1 MTSKKKELELYIH
14 IPFCIRKCLYCD
26 FLSGPADESRKTAYM
41 EALAREIEGRAG
53 ELAEYQVSSVFVGG
67 GTPSVAEAGQ
77 LARLLWVVREK
88 YQLTEDVEITVEVN
102 PGTVDREKLEVYRA
116 AGVNRLSIGLQSAD
130 DGELASIGRIHT
142 VKQFEEAYGA
152 AVAAGFENINVDVM
166 SALPGQNREN
176 YRRTL
181 EYVTGL
187 QPKPAHISAYS
198 LILEEGTRLYEAVE
212 KGSVV
217 LPGEETD
224 RLMYE
229 ETDRLLSEAGFVRYE
244 ISNYAKAGYEC
255 RHNCGYWTRTEYA
268 GFGIGAASLISNVRF
283 SNAADIREYIA
294 HPLRVRGEEERLSRE
309 EQMEEFMFLGL
320 RLTKGIE
327 VRTFEELF
335 GVALPEVYGE
345 VIAKNLA
352 DGLLCYTNDGKSLA
366 LTKKGLD
373 LSNYVYA
380 QFLIS

>member
-1 MTSKKKELELYIH
+1 MHKRPLELYFH
-14 IPFCIRKCLYCD
+14 IPFCVKKCDYCD
-26 FLSGPADESRKTAYM
+26 FLSAPAGEQDREAYM
-41 EALAREIEGRAG
+41 SALIQETIQRAP
-53 ELAEYQVSSVFVGG
+53 EYQAYKVVSVFIGG
-67 GTPSVAEAGQ
+67 GTPSVVEKEQIAGLLDHVHRLYDVSPDAE
-77 LARLLWVVREK
+77 V
-88 YQLTEDVEITVEVN
+88 TIEVN
-102 PGTVDREKLEVYRA
+102 PGTVDLEKLTVYRQ
-116 AGVNRLSIGLQSAD
+116 AGINRLSIGLQTAND
-130 DGELASIGRIHT
+130 AELQAIGRIHT
-142 VKQFEEAYGA
+142 WQQFLDTYRA
-152 AVAAGFENINVDVM
+152 AAAAGFTNINVDLM
-166 SALPGQNREN
+166 SALPGQ
-176 YRRTL
+176 TL
-181 EYVTGL
+181 ESYRSSVQKVL
-187 QPKPAHISAYS
+187 ALRPAPTHISAYS

-335 GVALPEVYGE
+335 GVALPAVYGE

>member
-1 MTSKKKELELYIH
+1 MHKKPLELYFH
-14 IPFCIRKCLYCD
+14 IPFCVKKCDYCD
-26 FLSGPADESRKTAYM
+26 FLSAPAGEQDREAYM
-41 EALAREIEGRAG
+41 SALIQETIQRAP
-53 ELAEYQVSSVFVGG
+53 EYQAYKVVSVFIGG
-67 GTPSVAEAGQ
+67 GTPSVVEKEQIAGLLDHVHRLYDVSPDAE
-77 LARLLWVVREK
+77 V
-88 YQLTEDVEITVEVN
+88 TIEVN
-102 PGTVDREKLEVYRA
+102 PGTVDLEKLTVYRQ
-116 AGVNRLSIGLQSAD
+116 AGINRLSIGLQTAND
-130 DGELASIGRIHT
+130 AELQAIGRIHT
-142 VKQFEEAYGA
+142 WQQFLDTYRA
-152 AVAAGFENINVDVM
+152 AAAAGFTNINVDLM
-166 SALPGQNREN
+166 SALPGQ
-176 YRRTL
+176 TL
-181 EYVTGL
+181 ESYRSSVQKVL
-187 QPKPAHISAYS
+187 ALRPAPTHISAYS

-229 ETDRLLSEAGFVRYE
+229 ETDRLLSEAGFMRYE

-294 HPLRVRGEEERLSRE
+294 HPLCVRGEEERLSRE

>member
-1 MTSKKKELELYIH
+1 MHKKPLELYFH
-14 IPFCIRKCLYCD
+14 IPFCVKKCDYCD
-26 FLSGPADESRKTAYM
+26 FLSAPAGEQDREAYM
-41 EALAREIEGRAG
+41 SALIQETIQRAP
-53 ELAEYQVSSVFVGG
+53 EYQAYKVVSVFIGG
-67 GTPSVAEAGQ
+67 GTPSVVEKEQIAGLLDQVHRLYDVSPDAE
-77 LARLLWVVREK
+77 V
-88 YQLTEDVEITVEVN
+88 TIEVN
-102 PGTVDREKLEVYRA
+102 PGTVDLEKLTVYRQ
-116 AGVNRLSIGLQSAD
+116 AGINRLSIGLQTAND
-130 DGELASIGRIHT
+130 AELQAIGRIHT
-142 VKQFEEAYGA
+142 WQQFLDTYRA
-152 AVAAGFENINVDVM
+152 AAAAGFTNINVDLM
-166 SALPGQNREN
+166 SALPGQ
-176 YRRTL
+176 TL
-181 EYVTGL
+181 ESYRSSVQKVLALRPVPT
-187 QPKPAHISAYS
+187 HISAYS

-294 HPLRVRGEEERLSRE
+294 HPLCVRGEEERLSRE

-335 GVALPEVYGE
+335 GVALPAVYGE

>member
-1 MTSKKKELELYIH
+1 MHKKPLELYFH
-14 IPFCIRKCLYCD
+14 IPFCVKKCDYCD
-26 FLSGPADESRKTAYM
+26 FLSAPAGEQDREAYM
-41 EALAREIEGRAG
+41 SALIQETIQRAP
-53 ELAEYQVSSVFVGG
+53 EYQAYKVVSVFIGG
-67 GTPSVAEAGQ
+67 GTPSVVEKEQIAGLLNHVHRLYDVSPDAEM
-77 LARLLWVVREK
+77 
-88 YQLTEDVEITVEVN
+88 TIEVN
-102 PGTVDREKLEVYRA
+102 PGTVDLEKLTVYRQ
-116 AGVNRLSIGLQSAD
+116 AGINRLSIGLQTAND
-130 DGELASIGRIHT
+130 AELQAIGRIHT
-142 VKQFEEAYGA
+142 WQQFLDTYRA
-152 AVAAGFENINVDVM
+152 AATAGFTNINVDLM
-166 SALPGQNREN
+166 SALPGQ
-176 YRRTL
+176 TL
-181 EYVTGL
+181 ESYRSSVQKVL
-187 QPKPAHISAYS
+187 ALRPAPTHISAYS

>member
-1 MTSKKKELELYIH
+1 MHKKPLELYFH
-14 IPFCIRKCLYCD
+14 IPFCVKKCDYCD
-26 FLSGPADESRKTAYM
+26 FLSAPAGEQDREAYM
-41 EALAREIEGRAG
+41 SALIQETIQRAP
-53 ELAEYQVSSVFVGG
+53 EYQAYKVVSVFIGG
-67 GTPSVAEAGQ
+67 GTPSVVEKEQIAGLLDHVHRLYDVSPDAE
-77 LARLLWVVREK
+77 V
-88 YQLTEDVEITVEVN
+88 TIEVN
-102 PGTVDREKLEVYRA
+102 PGTVDLEKLTVYRQ
-116 AGVNRLSIGLQSAD
+116 AGINRLSIGLQTAND
-130 DGELASIGRIHT
+130 AELQAIGRIHT
-142 VKQFEEAYGA
+142 WQQFLDTYRA
-152 AVAAGFENINVDVM
+152 AAAAGFTNINVDLM
-166 SALPGQNREN
+166 SALPGQ
-176 YRRTL
+176 TL
-181 EYVTGL
+181 ESYRSSVQKVIAL
-187 QPKPAHISAYS
+187 RPAPTHISAYS

-283 SNAADIREYIA
+283 SNAADIRDYIA

>member
-1 MTSKKKELELYIH
+1 MHKKPLELYFH
-14 IPFCIRKCLYCD
+14 IPFCVKKCDYCD
-26 FLSGPADESRKTAYM
+26 FLSAPAGEQDREAYM
-41 EALAREIEGRAG
+41 SALIQETIQRAP
-53 ELAEYQVSSVFVGG
+53 EYQAYKVVSVFIGG
-67 GTPSVAEAGQ
+67 GTPSVVEKEQIAGLLDHVHRLYDVSPDAE
-77 LARLLWVVREK
+77 V
-88 YQLTEDVEITVEVN
+88 TIEVN
-102 PGTVDREKLEVYRA
+102 PGTVDLEKLTVYRQ
-116 AGVNRLSIGLQSAD
+116 AGINRLSIGLQTAND
-130 DGELASIGRIHT
+130 AELQAIGRIHT
-142 VKQFEEAYGA
+142 WQQFLDTYRA
-152 AVAAGFENINVDVM
+152 AAAAGFTNINVDLM
-166 SALPGQNREN
+166 SALPGQ
-176 YRRTL
+176 TL
-181 EYVTGL
+181 ESYRSSVQKVL
-187 QPKPAHISAYS
+187 ALRPAPTHISAYS

-229 ETDRLLSEAGFVRYE
+229 ETDRLLSEAGFMRYE

-327 VRTFEELF
+327 VRNFEELF

>member
-1 MTSKKKELELYIH
+1 MHKKPLELYFH
-14 IPFCIRKCLYCD
+14 IPFCVKKCDYCD
-26 FLSGPADESRKTAYM
+26 FLSAPAGEQDREAYM
-41 EALAREIEGRAG
+41 SALIQETIQRAP
-53 ELAEYQVSSVFVGG
+53 EYQAYKVVSVFIGG
-67 GTPSVAEAGQ
+67 GTPSVVEKEQIAGLLDHVHRLYDVSPDAE
-77 LARLLWVVREK
+77 V
-88 YQLTEDVEITVEVN
+88 TIEVN
-102 PGTVDREKLEVYRA
+102 PGTVDLEKLTVYRQ
-116 AGVNRLSIGLQSAD
+116 AGINRLSIGLQTAND
-130 DGELASIGRIHT
+130 AELQAIGRIHT
-142 VKQFEEAYGA
+142 WQQFLDTYRA
-152 AVAAGFENINVDVM
+152 AAAAGFTNINVDLM
-166 SALPGQNREN
+166 SALPGQ
-176 YRRTL
+176 TL
-181 EYVTGL
+181 ESYRSSVQKVL
-187 QPKPAHISAYS
+187 ALRPAPTHISAYS

>member
-1 MTSKKKELELYIH
+1 MHKRPLELYFH
-14 IPFCIRKCLYCD
+14 IPFCVKKCDYCD
-26 FLSGPADESRKTAYM
+26 FLSAPAGEQDREAYM
-41 EALAREIEGRAG
+41 SALIQETIQRAP
-53 ELAEYQVSSVFVGG
+53 EYQAYKVVSVFIGG
-67 GTPSVAEAGQ
+67 GTPSVVEKEQIAGLLDQVHRLYDVSPDAE
-77 LARLLWVVREK
+77 V
-88 YQLTEDVEITVEVN
+88 TIEVN
-102 PGTVDREKLEVYRA
+102 PGTVDLEKLTGYRQ
-116 AGVNRLSIGLQSAD
+116 AGINRLSIGLQTAND
-130 DGELASIGRIHT
+130 AELQAIGRIHT
-142 VKQFEEAYGA
+142 WQQFLDTYRAAA
-152 AVAAGFENINVDVM
+152 AVGFTNINVDLM
-166 SALPGQNREN
+166 SALPGQ
-176 YRRTL
+176 TL
-181 EYVTGL
+181 ESYRSSVQKVL
-187 QPKPAHISAYS
+187 ALRPAPTHISAYS

-335 GVALPEVYGE
+335 GVALPAVYGE

>member
-1 MTSKKKELELYIH
+1 MHKKPLELYFH
-14 IPFCIRKCLYCD
+14 IPFCVKKCDYCD
-26 FLSGPADESRKTAYM
+26 FLSAPAGEQDREAYM
-41 EALAREIEGRAG
+41 SALIQETIQRAP
-53 ELAEYQVSSVFVGG
+53 EYQAYKVVSVFIGG
-67 GTPSVAEAGQ
+67 GTPSVVEKEQIAGLLDHVHRLYDVSLDAE
-77 LARLLWVVREK
+77 V
-88 YQLTEDVEITVEVN
+88 TIEVN
-102 PGTVDREKLEVYRA
+102 PGTVDLEKLTVYRQ
-116 AGVNRLSIGLQSAD
+116 AGINRLSIGLQTAND
-130 DGELASIGRIHT
+130 AELQAIGRIHT
-142 VKQFEEAYGA
+142 WQQFLDTYRA
-152 AVAAGFENINVDVM
+152 AATAGFTNINVDLM
-166 SALPGQNREN
+166 SALPGQ
-176 YRRTL
+176 TL
-181 EYVTGL
+181 ESYRSSVQKVL
-187 QPKPAHISAYS
+187 ALRPAPTHISAYS

>member
-1 MTSKKKELELYIH
+1 MHKKPLELYFH
-14 IPFCIRKCLYCD
+14 IPFCVKKCDYCD
-26 FLSGPADESRKTAYM
+26 FLSAPAGEQDREAYM
-41 EALAREIEGRAG
+41 SALIQETIQRAP
-53 ELAEYQVSSVFVGG
+53 EYQAYKVVSVFIGG
-67 GTPSVAEAGQ
+67 GTPSVVEKEQIAGLLDHVHRLYDVSPDAE
-77 LARLLWVVREK
+77 V
-88 YQLTEDVEITVEVN
+88 TIEVN
-102 PGTVDREKLEVYRA
+102 PGTVDLEKLTVYRQ
-116 AGVNRLSIGLQSAD
+116 AGINRLSIGLQTAND
-130 DGELASIGRIHT
+130 AELQAIGRIHT
-142 VKQFEEAYGA
+142 WQQFLDTYRA
-152 AVAAGFENINVDVM
+152 AAAAGFTNINVDLM
-166 SALPGQNREN
+166 SALPGQ
-176 YRRTL
+176 TL
-181 EYVTGL
+181 ESYRSSVQKVL
-187 QPKPAHISAYS
+187 ALRPAPTHISAYS

-294 HPLRVRGEEERLSRE
+294 HPLCVRGEEERLSRE

-327 VRTFEELF
+327 VRNFEELF

>member
-1 MTSKKKELELYIH
+1 MHKKPLELYFH
-14 IPFCIRKCLYCD
+14 IPFCVKKCDYCD
-26 FLSGPADESRKTAYM
+26 FLSAPAGEQDREAYM
-41 EALAREIEGRAG
+41 SALIQETIQRAP
-53 ELAEYQVSSVFVGG
+53 EYQAYKVVSVFIGG
-67 GTPSVAEAGQ
+67 GTPSVVEKEQIAGLLNHVHRLYDVSPDAE
-77 LARLLWVVREK
+77 V
-88 YQLTEDVEITVEVN
+88 TIEVN
-102 PGTVDREKLEVYRA
+102 PGTVDLEKLTVYRQ
-116 AGVNRLSIGLQSAD
+116 AGINRLSIGLQTAND
-130 DGELASIGRIHT
+130 AELQAIGRIHT
-142 VKQFEEAYGA
+142 WQQFLDAYRA
-152 AVAAGFENINVDVM
+152 AAAAGFTNINVDLM
-166 SALPGQNREN
+166 SALPGQ
-176 YRRTL
+176 TL
-181 EYVTGL
+181 ESYRSSVQKVL
-187 QPKPAHISAYS
+187 ALRPAPTHISAYS

-335 GVALPEVYGE
+335 GVALPAVYGE

>member
-1 MTSKKKELELYIH
+1 MHKRPLELYFH
-14 IPFCIRKCLYCD
+14 IPFCVKKCDYCD
-26 FLSGPADESRKTAYM
+26 FLSAPAGEQDREAYM
-41 EALAREIEGRAG
+41 SALIQETIQRAP
-53 ELAEYQVSSVFVGG
+53 EYQAYKVVSVFIGG
-67 GTPSVAEAGQ
+67 GTPSVVEKEQIAGLLDHVHRLYDVSPDAE
-77 LARLLWVVREK
+77 V
-88 YQLTEDVEITVEVN
+88 TIEVN
-102 PGTVDREKLEVYRA
+102 PGTVDLEKLTGYRQ
-116 AGVNRLSIGLQSAD
+116 AGINRLSIGLQTAND
-130 DGELASIGRIHT
+130 AELQAIGRIHT
-142 VKQFEEAYGA
+142 WQQFLDTYRAAA
-152 AVAAGFENINVDVM
+152 AVGFTNINVDLM
-166 SALPGQNREN
+166 SALPGQ
-176 YRRTL
+176 TL
-181 EYVTGL
+181 ESYRSSVQKVL
-187 QPKPAHISAYS
+187 ALRPAPTHISAYS

-335 GVALPEVYGE
+335 GVALPAVYGE

>member
-1 MTSKKKELELYIH
+1 MHKKPLELYFH
-14 IPFCIRKCLYCD
+14 IPFCVKKCDYCD
-26 FLSGPADESRKTAYM
+26 FLSAPAGEQDREAYM
-41 EALAREIEGRAG
+41 SALIQETIQRAP
-53 ELAEYQVSSVFVGG
+53 EYQAYKVVSVFIGG
-67 GTPSVAEAGQ
+67 GTPSVVEKEQIAGLLNHVHRLYDVSPDAE
-77 LARLLWVVREK
+77 V
-88 YQLTEDVEITVEVN
+88 TIEVN
-102 PGTVDREKLEVYRA
+102 PGTVDLEKLTVYRQ
-116 AGVNRLSIGLQSAD
+116 AGINRLSIGLQTAND
-130 DGELASIGRIHT
+130 AELQAIGRIHT
-142 VKQFEEAYGA
+142 WQQFLDTYRA
-152 AVAAGFENINVDVM
+152 AATAGFTNINVDLM
-166 SALPGQNREN
+166 SALPGQ
-176 YRRTL
+176 TL
-181 EYVTGL
+181 ESYRSSVQKVLALRPVPT
-187 QPKPAHISAYS
+187 HISAYS